1 MSIEKMINK
10 VKQEVKH
17 DVESI
22 KSMSHLPKPTI
33 SAAPSGPY
41 DPSAQPDPSEPSDD
55 REHLHE
61 KRKSIDNHV
70 HKKIIEISDRLHK
83 YLPTFE
89 SAGYKLK
96 KFEVELGISPKI
108 IPHFM
113 IDESVTLEQKM
124 EALEKVKGKRMM
136 HLMMEALIKASKLHG
151 TLQVGD
157 LDFCGIE
164 VHLSAIPTVRLLFG
178 SE

>member
-1 MSIEKMINK
+1 MSIENMINK

-22 KSMSHLPKPTI
+22 KSMGHLKKP
-33 SAAPSGPY
+33 SSSQAPSPNR
-41 DPSAQPDPSEPSDD
+41 D
-55 REHLHE
+55 HLHE
-61 KRKSIDNHV
+61 KRKDINDYA
-70 HKKIIEISDRLHK
+70 HKKIIEVSDRFHDN
-83 YLPTFE
+83 LPIFE

-96 KFEVELGISPKI
+96 KFEVELGISPKV

-113 IDESVTLEQKM
+113 IDESVSEEQKLA
-124 EALEKVKGKRMM
+124 ALEKVKGKRMM
-136 HLMMEALIKASKLHG
+136 HLMLEALIKAGKLHG
-151 TLQVGD
+151 TLQIGE

-178 SE
+178 NE

>member
-1 MSIEKMINK
+1 MSIENLIKEVK
-10 VKQEVKH
+10 EEVKQ

-22 KSMSHLPKPTI
+22 RSMPYLQKPTVT
-33 SAAPSGPY
+33 AAPSGPY
-41 DPSAQPDPSEPSDD
+41 DPSVQPDPSDPSDD

-61 KRKSIDNHV
+61 KRKNIDNHV
-70 HKKIIEISDRLHK
+70 HKKIIDISDKFHDN
-83 YLPTFE
+83 LPIFE

-108 IPHFM
+108 IPRFI

-136 HLMMEALIKASKLHG
+136 HLMLGALIKAGKLHG

-157 LDFCGIE
+157 LNFCGIE
-164 VHLSAIPTVRLLFG
+164 VHLSAIPMVRLLFAN
-178 SE
+178 E